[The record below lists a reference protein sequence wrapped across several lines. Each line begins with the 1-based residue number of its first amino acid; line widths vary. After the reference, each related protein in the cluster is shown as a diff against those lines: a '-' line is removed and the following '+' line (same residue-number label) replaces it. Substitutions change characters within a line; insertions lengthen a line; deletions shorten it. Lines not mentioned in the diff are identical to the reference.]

1 MKEIYV
7 LRHAKSS
14 WDNSNLSDFERP
26 LADRGISD
34 AKKMSKF
41 LKDMDLK
48 IDKVLCSNAFRAK
61 ETFDLTADGFNFEID
76 KATYLDKLYFGDTTT
91 IIQDLKELDESLN
104 NILIVG
110 HNPTLHYLVEILTN
124 ESINRFTTCNLAT
137 ISHDGE
143 WVSLNSQQ
151 CSLKSLI
158 LIIDIYVIH
167 RNCH

>member
-41 LKDMDLK
+41 LKDMNLK
-48 IDKVLCSNAFRAK
+48 IDKVLCSNAIRAK

-76 KATYLDKLYFGDTTT
+76 KATYLEKLYFGDTTT

-158 LIIDIYVIH
+158 RPKEL
-167 RNCH
+167 NN

>member
-14 WDNSNLSDFERP
+14 WDNSNLRDFERP

-41 LKDMDLK
+41 LKDMNLK
-48 IDKVLCSNAFRAK
+48 IDKVLCSNAIRAK

-76 KATYLDKLYFGDTTT
+76 KATYSDKLYFGDMTT

-158 LIIDIYVIH
+158 RPKEL
-167 RNCH
+167 NN

>member
-26 LADRGISD
+26 LADRGIRD

-41 LKDMDLK
+41 LKDMNLK
-48 IDKVLCSNAFRAK
+48 IDKVLCSNAIRAK

-158 LIIDIYVIH
+158 RPKEL
-167 RNCH
+167 NN

>member
-1 MKEIYV
+1 MKQIYI

-14 WDNSNLSDFERP
+14 WDNSNLSDFDRP

-34 AKKMSKF
+34 AKKMSNF
-41 LKDMDLK
+41 LKDMNIK
-48 IDKVLCSNAFRAK
+48 IDRVLCSNAIRAK

-110 HNPTLHYLVEILTN
+110 HNPTLHYLVETLTN

-137 ISHDGE
+137 ISHNGE
-143 WVSLNSQQ
+143 WVSLNPQQ

-158 LIIDIYVIH
+158 RPKEL
-167 RNCH
+167 NN

>member
-1 MKEIYV
+1 MKQIYI

-14 WDNSNLSDFERP
+14 WDNSNLSDFDRP

-41 LKDMDLK
+41 LKDMNIK
-48 IDKVLCSNAFRAK
+48 IDKVLCSNAIRAK

-124 ESINRFTTCNLAT
+124 
-137 ISHDGE
+137 
-143 WVSLNSQQ
+143 
-151 CSLKSLI
+151 
-158 LIIDIYVIH
+158 
-167 RNCH
+167 

>member
-26 LADRGISD
+26 LADRGIRD

-48 IDKVLCSNAFRAK
+48 IDKVLCSNALRAK

-158 LIIDIYVIH
+158 RPKEL
-167 RNCH
+167 NN

>member
-41 LKDMDLK
+41 LKDMNIK
-48 IDKVLCSNAFRAK
+48 IDKVLCSNAIRAK

-76 KATYLDKLYFGDTTT
+76 KATYLDKLYFGDTT
-91 IIQDLKELDESLN
+91 IIIKDLKELDESLN

-137 ISHDGE
+137 ISHNGE

-158 LIIDIYVIH
+158 RPKEL
-167 RNCH
+167 NN

>member
-1 MKEIYV
+1 MKQIYI

-14 WDNSNLSDFERP
+14 WDNSNLSDFDRP

-34 AKKMSKF
+34 AKKMSNF
-41 LKDMDLK
+41 LKDMNIK
-48 IDKVLCSNAFRAK
+48 IDRVLCSNAIRAK

-91 IIQDLKELDESLN
+91 IIQDLKEMDESLN

-158 LIIDIYVIH
+158 RPKEL
-167 RNCH
+167 NN

>member
-1 MKEIYV
+1 MKQIYV

-41 LKDMDLK
+41 LKDMNIK
-48 IDKVLCSNAFRAK
+48 IDKVLCSNAIRAK

-158 LIIDIYVIH
+158 RPKEL
-167 RNCH
+167 NN

>member
-48 IDKVLCSNAFRAK
+48 IDKVLCSNALRAK

-76 KATYLDKLYFGDTTT
+76 KATYTDKLYFGDTTD
-91 IIQDLKELDESLN
+91 IIKDLKELDESLK

-110 HNPTLHYLVEILTN
+110 HNPTLHYLVELLTN
-124 ESINRFTTCNLAT
+124 KSIDRFKTCNLAI

-143 WVSLNSQQ
+143 WISLNSQK
-151 CSLKSLI
+151 CRLRSLI
-158 LIIDIYVIH
+158 KPKEL
-167 RNCH
+167 RN

>member
-1 MKEIYV
+1 MKQIYI

-14 WDNSNLSDFERP
+14 WDNSNLSDFDRP
-26 LADRGISD
+26 LADKGISD
-34 AKKMSKF
+34 AKKMSNF
-41 LKDMDLK
+41 LKDMNIK
-48 IDKVLCSNAFRAK
+48 IDKVLCSNAIRAK

-158 LIIDIYVIH
+158 RPKEL
-167 RNCH
+167 NN

>member
-1 MKEIYV
+1 MKQIYI

-14 WDNSNLSDFERP
+14 WDNSNLNDFERP

-41 LKDMDLK
+41 LKDMNIK
-48 IDKVLCSNAFRAK
+48 IDKVLCSNAIRAK

-158 LIIDIYVIH
+158 RPKEL
-167 RNCH
+167 NN

>member
-14 WDNSNLSDFERP
+14 WDNSNLSDFDRP

-34 AKKMSKF
+34 AKKMSNF
-41 LKDMDLK
+41 LKDMNIK
-48 IDKVLCSNAFRAK
+48 IDKVLCSNAIRAK

-76 KATYLDKLYFGDTTT
+76 KATYSDKLYFGDTTT

-158 LIIDIYVIH
+158 RPKEL
-167 RNCH
+167 NN

>member
-48 IDKVLCSNAFRAK
+48 IDKVLCSNALRAK

-76 KATYLDKLYFGDTTT
+76 KATYSDKLYFGDTTT

-158 LIIDIYVIH
+158 RPKEL
-167 RNCH
+167 NN

>member
-14 WDNSNLSDFERP
+14 WDNSNLSDFDRP

-34 AKKMSKF
+34 AKKMSNF
-41 LKDMDLK
+41 LKDMNIK
-48 IDKVLCSNAFRAK
+48 IDRVLCSNAIRAK

-158 LIIDIYVIH
+158 RPKEL
-167 RNCH
+167 NN

>member
-48 IDKVLCSNAFRAK
+48 IDKVLCSNALRAK

-76 KATYLDKLYFGDTTT
+76 KATYTAVSYTHLTL
-91 IIQDLKELDESLN
+91 
-104 NILIVG
+104 
-110 HNPTLHYLVEILTN
+110 PTMRTV
-124 ESINRFTTCNLAT
+124 
-137 ISHDGE
+137 
-143 WVSLNSQQ
+143 
-151 CSLKSLI
+151 
-158 LIIDIYVIH
+158 
-167 RNCH
+167 

>member
-41 LKDMDLK
+41 LKDMNLK
-48 IDKVLCSNAFRAK
+48 IDKVLCSNAIRAK

-158 LIIDIYVIH
+158 RPKEL
-167 RNCH
+167 NN

>member
-41 LKDMDLK
+41 LKDMNIK
-48 IDKVLCSNAFRAK
+48 IDKVLCSNAIRAK

-76 KATYLDKLYFGDTTT
+76 KATYSDKLYFGDTTT
-91 IIQDLKELDESLN
+91 IIQDLRELDESLN

-158 LIIDIYVIH
+158 RPKEL
-167 RNCH
+167 NN

>member
-14 WDNSNLSDFERP
+14 WDNSNLSDFDRP

-34 AKKMSKF
+34 AKKMSNF
-41 LKDMDLK
+41 LKDMNIK
-48 IDKVLCSNAFRAK
+48 IDRVLCSNAIRAK

-76 KATYLDKLYFGDTTT
+76 KATYSDKLYFGDTTT

-143 WVSLNSQQ
+143 WISLNSQQ

-158 LIIDIYVIH
+158 RPKEL
-167 RNCH
+167 NN

>member
-1 MKEIYV
+1 MKEIYI

-41 LKDMDLK
+41 LKDMNIK
-48 IDKVLCSNAFRAK
+48 IDKVLCSNAIRAK

-76 KATYLDKLYFGDTTT
+76 KATYLDKLYFGDTKN
-91 IIQDLKELDESLN
+91 IIQDLRELDESLN

-124 ESINRFTTCNLAT
+124 ELINRFTTCNLAT
-137 ISHDGE
+137 ISHNGE
-143 WVSLNSQQ
+143 WVSLN
-151 CSLKSLI
+151 
-158 LIIDIYVIH
+158 
-167 RNCH
+167 

>member
-1 MKEIYV
+1 MKQIYI

-34 AKKMSKF
+34 AKKMSNF
-41 LKDMDLK
+41 LKDMNIK
-48 IDKVLCSNAFRAK
+48 IDKVLCSNAIRAK

-158 LIIDIYVIH
+158 RPKEL
-167 RNCH
+167 NN

>member
-14 WDNSNLSDFERP
+14 WDNSNLSDFDRP

-34 AKKMSKF
+34 AKKMSNF
-41 LKDMDLK
+41 LKDMNIK
-48 IDKVLCSNAFRAK
+48 IDKVLCSNAIRAK

-76 KATYLDKLYFGDTTT
+76 KATYSDKLYFGHTTT

-137 ISHDGE
+137 ISHNGE

-158 LIIDIYVIH
+158 RPKEL
-167 RNCH
+167 NN

>member
-14 WDNSNLSDFERP
+14 WDNSNLSDFDRP

-34 AKKMSKF
+34 AKKMSNF
-41 LKDMDLK
+41 LKDMNIK
-48 IDKVLCSNAFRAK
+48 IDKVLCSNAIRAK

-76 KATYLDKLYFGDTTT
+76 KATYSDKLYFGDTTT

-137 ISHDGE
+137 ISHNGE

-158 LIIDIYVIH
+158 RPKEL
-167 RNCH
+167 NN

>member
-26 LADRGISD
+26 LANRGISD

-48 IDKVLCSNAFRAK
+48 IDKVLCSNALRAK

-76 KATYLDKLYFGDTTT
+76 KATYTDKLYFGDTTNIKSRPAVAT
-91 IIQDLKELDESLN
+91 SPTRALSMCGYGPGSLN
-104 NILIVG
+104 IIDF
-110 HNPTLHYLVEILTN
+110 VEIA
-124 ESINRFTTCNLAT
+124 TTGNAVDFGDTLEA
-137 ISHDGE
+137 SGGGAA
-143 WVSLNSQQ
+143 
-151 CSLKSLI
+151 CSSGHGGL
-158 LIIDIYVIH
+158 
-167 RNCH
+167 

>member
-1 MKEIYV
+1 MKQIYV

-14 WDNSNLSDFERP
+14 WDNSNLSDFDRP

-41 LKDMDLK
+41 LKDMNIK
-48 IDKVLCSNAFRAK
+48 IDKVLCSNAIRAK

-91 IIQDLKELDESLN
+91 IIQDLKELEESLN

-158 LIIDIYVIH
+158 RPKEL
-167 RNCH
+167 NN

>member
-41 LKDMDLK
+41 LKDMNIK
-48 IDKVLCSNAFRAK
+48 IDKVLCSNAIRAK

-124 ESINRFTTCNLAT
+124 ESINRFTTCNLAI

-158 LIIDIYVIH
+158 RPKEL
-167 RNCH
+167 NN